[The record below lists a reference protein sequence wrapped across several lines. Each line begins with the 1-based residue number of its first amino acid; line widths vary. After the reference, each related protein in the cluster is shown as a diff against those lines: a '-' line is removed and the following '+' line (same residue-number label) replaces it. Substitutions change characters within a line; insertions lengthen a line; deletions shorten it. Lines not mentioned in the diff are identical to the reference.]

1 MRFFASLI
9 VGAGLFVG
17 AIWYFNIPTA
27 GTDDPTNPNP
37 VVPPVDPGGP
47 LFPPAELPKV
57 AAIPPANRVTNPLA
71 FLGHMAVIDKIEL
84 GTEVPGQL
92 LFIGEELAEGAAQV
106 AGVAPFLVEPMSY
119 REIDLGKNR
128 KHTKFFRRLYQGN
141 IVQDNQM
148 VAMVNP
154 TRVMGELYQKQA
166 KVVVSEK
173 ELKAA
178 KALAIEGER
187 RYARALSLYP
197 KAISLEDLG
206 IAEVT
211 KEKQQ
216 AEWETRIVGVEL
228 ARIDEAQ
235 VHLFLKQHEVR
246 NALQFK
252 SSTINAIYRN
262 AGEPVKEHEPVM
274 QLFSLDRLMAEALV
288 DVQYMHRIKGDMR
301 VTIEP
306 SQETGEIWKFPNHV
320 APITAVAVTKD
331 ANEPLIISASED
343 KTVCVWQRFAR
354 QPLQEFVHP
363 APVRALAVTGRGAAR
378 NLILSGCSD
387 GSIRLYDLDAPE
399 KKLVKDLKDAHREA
413 ITALAFS
420 PDGKFFA
427 SGAADGS
434 IRIWDAEASKNLYEF
449 DSAAGVDNPHQGMI
463 TALAITPQAR
473 LVSAARDNSLRV
485 WALKEKGAVLEIER
499 SGRSGNV
506 PQLGVSQDGR
516 WMLFDHGKILQI
528 RAVDDGKLVT
538 TLQNP
543 GGAIPF
549 ETLAVFSPDAS
560 LMLTAGAAQGRLQ
573 MWRAPNETE
582 RGYEIRQLVPPEGA
596 AVTCAAFS
604 PWAGLSPDASF
615 AVSGTKEGL
624 VYMWPVPTKEEVHN
638 HPIRD
643 VRVKVIQAGQ
653 DPSTRQV
660 RIGVEVPNPV
670 TAMYPKGR
678 LIPGRPVT
686 IVIE

>member
-1 MRFFASLI
+1 
-9 VGAGLFVG
+9 
-17 AIWYFNIPTA
+17 
-27 GTDDPTNPNP
+27 
-37 VVPPVDPGGP
+37 
-47 LFPPAELPKV
+47 
-57 AAIPPANRVTNPLA
+57 
-71 FLGHMAVIDKIEL
+71 
-84 GTEVPGQL
+84 
-92 LFIGEELAEGAAQV
+92 
-106 AGVAPFLVEPMSY
+106 
-119 REIDLGKNR
+119 
-128 KHTKFFRRLYQGN
+128 
-141 IVQDNQM
+141 
-148 VAMVNP
+148 
-154 TRVMGELYQKQA
+154 
-166 KVVVSEK
+166 
-173 ELKAA
+173 
-178 KALAIEGER
+178 
-187 RYARALSLYP
+187 
-197 KAISLEDLG
+197 
-206 IAEVT
+206 
-211 KEKQQ
+211 
-216 AEWETRIVGVEL
+216 
-228 ARIDEAQ
+228 
-235 VHLFLKQHEVR
+235 
-246 NALQFK
+246 
-252 SSTINAIYRN
+252 
-262 AGEPVKEHEPVM
+262 M

-331 ANEPLIISASED
+331 PKEPLIISASED
-343 KTVCVWQRFAR
+343 KTVCVWQRFSR
-354 QPLQEFVHP
+354 QPLHEFVHA

-378 NLILSGCSD
+378 NLLLTGCSD
-387 GSIRLYDLDAPE
+387 GSVRLYDLEAPE
-399 KKLVKDLKDAHREA
+399 KKLVKELKDAHREA

-434 IRIWDAEASKNLYEF
+434 IRIWDVEAGLGLYEF
-449 DSAAGVDNPHQGMI
+449 DSAHQGMI

-485 WALKEKGAVLEIER
+485 WALKEKGAVPEIER

-604 PWAGLSPDASF
+604 PWAGLSSNASF

-624 VYMWPVPTKEEVHN
+624 VYMWPVPTKEEVHT

-670 TAMYPKGR
+670 TALYPKGR